1 MNYYNFS
8 PQETLKKLKTS
19 PSGLSQ
25 NEAKKR
31 LAESGLNEIKVAG
44 KPLWK
49 KILEPIT
56 DVFMLVLIFAGV
68 ISIFHGDTLDAIII
82 FAIVVVNAGISYVQ
96 EYSTEKILREL
107 RKTSEQIVEV
117 VRGGKTLKISKSHLV
132 VGDIVQLSEG
142 DKIPADG
149 RILSANSVR
158 VDESMLTGE
167 SLPITKTAESIE
179 HKNLEAY
186 QQTNM
191 LFQGAFVIW
200 EISKWRSRR
209 RAQTPN
215 SANSPSF
222 LRKFQAKVPF
232 K

>member
-31 LAESGLNEIKVAG
+31 LTESGPNEIKVAG

-82 FAIVVVNAGISYVQ
+82 FAIVIVNTGISYVQ

-132 VGDIVQLSEG
+132 AGDIVQLSEG

-149 RILSANSVR
+149 RILSAKSVR

-167 SLPITKTAESIE
+167 SLPITKTAELIE

-191 LFQGAFVIW
+191 LFQGAFVI
-200 EISKWRSRR
+200 SGNLKMVVV
-209 RAQTPN
+209 ATG
-215 SANSPSF
+215 
-222 LRKFQAKVPF
+222 
-232 K
+232 

>member
-31 LAESGLNEIKVAG
+31 LTESGPNEIKVAG

-82 FAIVVVNAGISYVQ
+82 FAIVIVNTGIS
-96 EYSTEKILREL
+96 
-107 RKTSEQIVEV
+107 
-117 VRGGKTLKISKSHLV
+117 
-132 VGDIVQLSEG
+132 
-142 DKIPADG
+142 
-149 RILSANSVR
+149 
-158 VDESMLTGE
+158 
-167 SLPITKTAESIE
+167 
-179 HKNLEAY
+179 
-186 QQTNM
+186 
-191 LFQGAFVIW
+191 
-200 EISKWRSRR
+200 
-209 RAQTPN
+209 
-215 SANSPSF
+215 
-222 LRKFQAKVPF
+222 
-232 K
+232 